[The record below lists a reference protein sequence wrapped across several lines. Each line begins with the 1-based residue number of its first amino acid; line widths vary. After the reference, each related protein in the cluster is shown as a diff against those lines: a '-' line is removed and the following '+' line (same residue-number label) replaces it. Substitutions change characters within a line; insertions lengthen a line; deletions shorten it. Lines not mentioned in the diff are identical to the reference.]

1 MFHTPPINDSNFD
14 GGQAIRESYQGQVEG
29 SSPEL
34 SISSSNGAGSLT
46 KEEIALE
53 LDQIVEVPVELARLE
68 DNFVDD
74 LKQPKYLKPLSVM
87 QLSGLFQ
94 TFYAKFDKAAFQ
106 YLSKAPDAI
115 NNGSFLSARETL
127 SSGISGI
134 FNRSRSSSDTA
145 RKRSSSLF
153 STDSAG
159 GVQPLLTPEE
169 INKHLRTTELN
180 NRKIEKLLEL
190 CEHDVFQKILEMGT
204 SVPNNN
210 APKQDKPNALKQ
222 DKPLRHLKATNL
234 FKNSPEFMEFDRMMW
249 EKMLLLSNV
258 ARCGKLNLMDFLS
271 VPQGS
276 FDENKL
282 AEYLDRMVYGPLAP
296 YEKLLHV
303 INLHDEMTSSLNHLS
318 NDDFLSTLIY
328 LLIQFPV
335 KHMFINLQFIKL
347 FRYNKKLVEKDLYAL
362 TNLDAALTFL
372 QSLTISSLPPDTQ
385 CQLSKAEEACLL
397 VPISEKV
404 ILPETQP
411 TGLGVTPTYST
422 LRRSNSYKEFE
433 GIKTAFDSSLRNIF
447 GKIRSYTPPSGP
459 SVATITPDKTSNGVS
474 NFSASSE
481 VDIVKKPILVQDSWR
496 LLGSRDFE
504 DLKMSEL
511 KEVFEN
517 YKKLLK
523 ALDS

>member
-1 MFHTPPINDSNFD
+1 MFHTPPINDPNFD
-14 GGQAIRESYQGQVEG
+14 GGQTIRESYQSQVDG

-53 LDQIVEVPVELARLE
+53 LDQIVEVPLELARLE
-68 DNFVDD
+68 DNFVDG

-94 TFYAKFDKAAFQ
+94 SFYTKFDKAAFQ
-106 YLSKAPDAI
+106 YLTRAPEALS
-115 NNGSFLSARETL
+115 NNGFLSARETL

-153 STDSAG
+153 STDSTG

-180 NRKIEKLLEL
+180 NRKVEKLLEL

-204 SVPNNN
+204 SVPSTSSL
-210 APKQDKPNALKQ
+210 KP
-222 DKPLRHLKATNL
+222 DKPLRNLKATNL

-249 EKMLLLSNV
+249 EKMLLLSNM
-258 ARCGKLNLMDFLS
+258 AKCGKLNLMEFLS
-271 VPQGS
+271 VPKGPL
-276 FDENKL
+276 DEDKL
-282 AEYLDRMVYGPLAP
+282 AEHLDRMVYGPLAP
-296 YEKLLHV
+296 YEKLLNV
-303 INLHDEMTSSLNHLS
+303 IELHDEMSSSLNHMS

-372 QSLTISSLPPDTQ
+372 QSLTISSLPSETQ
-385 CQLSKAEEACLL
+385 CQLNEAEEACLQ
-397 VPISEKV
+397 VPICEKV
-404 ILPETQP
+404 ILPETQSAAVS
-411 TGLGVTPTYST
+411 VTPNYST
-422 LRRSNSYKEFE
+422 LPRSNSYKEFE
-433 GIKTAFDSSLRNIF
+433 GIRTAFDSSLRNIF

-459 SVATITPDKTSNGVS
+459 SVSTITPDKTSNGIS
-474 NFSASSE
+474 NRSALSIDDS
-481 VDIVKKPILVQDSWR
+481 VKKPFSAPDSWR
-496 LLGSRDFE
+496 QLGNRNFE
-504 DLKMSEL
+504 DLKMGEL
-511 KEVFEN
+511 KEIFEN
-517 YKKLLK
+517 YKKLLD